1 MNPTNPEFKSS
12 EYDPSNPE
20 QQARITHVTNLAVA
34 LRNTVQALLIVGGD
48 KDAPEHRADLHG
60 AICMFLADAYPTNA
74 DIDLICAS
82 AKELLATLHPGQ
94 GAIPPTYVRVALA
107 PLNPP
112 VSSGPGP
119 ASQSSVSNTDVI
131 ARWQLAREVEQ
142 KLEATVNDAW
152 GRGTLTRRDAEEAL
166 RETVNIHNLEYG
178 PAWRLK
184 LKYCNDNPV
193 QAQTLREQAKEQSDT
208 AMPAPDNTDKTLI
221 GLLVDLATSR
231 NYTMGIGNA
240 PLDEALARIHQHLH
254 SYTRNGKLPWEGH
267 VIIWNLVSLI
277 TQQGISREQ
286 RQLYETLHSAILIY
300 VAQMNTIERLKQY
313 DLQIAGA
320 RSAKDRVVA
329 RGSKALILV
338 SSKDKWGYYWP
349 NLFGYDAYSNMPPI
363 DPLNIY
369 HNPNDYK
376 STSVGTTAAK
386 EDAVRTPI
394 DDLSPGLAIE
404 RNTFPQTTVAK
415 EDARVKADHA
425 SQTAEAF
432 RKEREIMNLTHN
444 DTSTD
449 DLVKLMQLNDE
460 LFGPNWREP
469 FNKIAEQRA
478 SPFMNSQ
485 EGSAITWRKERSDDS
500 IEPYLLSDADRD
512 EMIPKQDQHP
522 IRGQF
527 D

>member
-60 AICMFLADAYPTNA
+60 AICMLLADLYPTSIEDVFKNTR
-74 DIDLICAS
+74 
-82 AKELLATLHPGQ
+82 ELLTTLHPGQ
-94 GAIPPTYVRVALA
+94 RAIPPIYVRVALA

-119 ASQSSVSNTDVI
+119 VSQSSVSNTGVI
-131 ARWQLAREVEQ
+131 ARWQLARKVEQ

-231 NYTMGIGNA
+231 NYTMGIGDI
-240 PLDEALARIHQHLH
+240 PLDEALARIHRHLH
-254 SYTRNGKLPWEGH
+254 SYARNDKLPWEGH

-277 TQQGISREQ
+277 TQQGIPKEA
-286 RQLYETLHSAILIY
+286 RQLYETLHSAVVVY
-300 VAQMNTIERLKQY
+300 VAQMNTIERLKPY
-313 DLQIAGA
+313 DLQISGA

-338 SSKDKWGYYWP
+338 EAKDKWGYYWP
-349 NLFGYDAYSNMPPI
+349 NLFGYDAYSNMPPFYLRSI
-363 DPLNIY
+363 DQ
-369 HNPNDYK
+369 NPKDYRR
-376 STSVGTTAAK
+376 TSVGTTAAQ
-386 EDAVRTPI
+386 EDRERAPI
-394 DDLSPGLAIE
+394 DDLSPGLA
-404 RNTFPQTTVAK
+404 V
-415 EDARVKADHA
+415 
-425 SQTAEAF
+425 
-432 RKEREIMNLTHN
+432 EREPVSV
-444 DTSTD
+444 D
-449 DLVKLMQLNDE
+449 KLL
-460 LFGPNWREP
+460 
-469 FNKIAEQRA
+469 AEHRN
-478 SPFMNSQ
+478 SPFLNSQ
-485 EGSAITWRKERSDDS
+485 EGSAITGRDP
-500 IEPYLLSDADRD
+500 IEPHLLSDADRD
-512 EMIPKQDQHP
+512 EMIPKQSNP
-522 IRGQF
+522 
-527 D
+527 